1 MEQEV
6 YIDLLFLINFS
17 MDYLCLYICGKVLRK
32 KLKLIRLISAAAT
45 GGAYS
50 VISLFFPFSP
60 TVNLIIDALFCLVIC
75 AIAFAEKGRRISST
89 LVCGFL
95 FVGISMMTGGAMTA
109 IFNFLN
115 KLDLPLDSIEGD
127 GISTY
132 LFAIIAAVAGIITL
146 RSGEI
151 ISKRSDIKECNITL
165 TFGGKTAQFFALS
178 DSGNLVKD
186 PLSGKNV
193 VLIDRDALSTLTD
206 ITVFDK
212 FLGGHQVSTYS
223 GMKGLRI
230 VPIKTA
236 SGRSFLPAVIP
247 ERLSA
252 EIVTKSGKTL
262 SLDLDALIA
271 PSDIGKS
278 AAGYKAIVPAQ
289 ILKF

>member
-32 KLKLIRLISAAAT
+32 RLRLLRLLSAAAA

-60 TVNLIIDALFCLVIC
+60 AVNLIIDALFCLVIC
-75 AIAFAEKGRRISST
+75 AIAFAEKGRRLSST
-89 LVCGFL
+89 LLCGFL
-95 FVGISMMTGGAMTA
+95 FVGVSMMTGGAMTA
-109 IFNFLN
+109 IFNLLN
-115 KLDLPLDSIEGD
+115 RLNLPIDSIDGD

-132 LFAIIAAVAGIITL
+132 LFAIIAAIAGIITL

-151 ISKRSDIKECNITL
+151 ISKRSDFKECKLTL
-165 TFGGKTAQFFALS
+165 TISGKTATFFALS

-193 VLIDRDALSTLTD
+193 VLIDRSALSGLLD
-206 ITVFDK
+206 VSVFDN
-212 FLGGHQVSTYS
+212 FLKGKQPPVSS
-223 GMKGLRI
+223 GIKGLRI

-236 SGRSFLPAVIP
+236 GGKSFLAAAIP
-247 ERLSA
+247 DGLAA
-252 EIVTKSGKTL
+252 EVVTKRGKSL
-262 SLDLDALIA
+262 SFTLDALIA

-278 AAGYKAIVPAQ
+278 AEGYQAIVPSQ
-289 ILKF
+289 ILKP

>member
-32 KLKLIRLISAAAT
+32 RLKLIRLISAAAT

-60 TVNLIIDALFCLVIC
+60 TANLIIDALFCLVIC
-75 AIAFAEKGRRISST
+75 AIAFAEKGRRLSST

-109 IFNFLN
+109 VFNLLN
-115 KLDLPLDSIEGD
+115 RLDLPLDSIQGD
-127 GISTY
+127 GVSTY

-151 ISKRSDIKECNITL
+151 ISKRSTVKECKLTL
-165 TFGGKTAQFFALS
+165 YSGGKTAEFFALS
-178 DSGNLVKD
+178 DSGNIVKD

-193 VLIDRDALSTLTD
+193 VLIDRNALSTVIDLTA
-206 ITVFDK
+206 FDK
-212 FLGGHQVSTYS
+212 FLKGEPPPTSS
-223 GMKGLRI
+223 GIKGLRI

-236 SGRSFLPAVIP
+236 AGKSFLPAAVP
-247 ERLSA
+247 ERLCA
-252 EIVTKSGKTL
+252 EVVTKKGRTL
-262 SLDLDALIA
+262 SLELDALIA

-278 AAGYKAIVPAQ
+278 ADGYKAIVPAQ
-289 ILKF
+289 ILKL

>member
-1 MEQEV
+1 MKQEV

-32 KLKLIRLISAAAT
+32 RLKLLRLISAAAL

-60 TVNLIIDALFCLVIC
+60 TVNLILDALFCLVIC
-75 AIAFAEKGRRISST
+75 AIAFAEKGRRLSST
-89 LVCGFL
+89 LLCGCL

-109 IFNFLN
+109 IFNLLN
-115 KLDLPLDSIEGD
+115 RLDLPLDSIDGD

-151 ISKRSDIKECNITL
+151 ISRRSDIKECKL
-165 TFGGKTAQFFALS
+165 TVTISGKTASFFALS

-193 VLIDRDALSTLTD
+193 ILIDRSALSELTD
-206 ITVFDK
+206 VSVFDD
-212 FLGGHQVSTYS
+212 FLQGQQPPDSS
-223 GMKGLRI
+223 GVKGLRI

-236 SGRSFLPAVIP
+236 GGSSFLAAANPDSLA
-247 ERLSA
+247 A
-252 EIVTKSGKTL
+252 EVVTKRGKAL
-262 SLDLDALIA
+262 SCELDALIA

-278 AAGYKAIVPAQ
+278 AEGCRAIVPSQ
-289 ILKF
+289 ILKL

>member
-32 KLKLIRLISAAAT
+32 KLKLLRLIIAAAA

-50 VISLFFPFSP
+50 VISLFSPFSP
-60 TVNLIIDALFCLVIC
+60 TINLIIDAIFCLVIC
-75 AIAFAEKGRRISST
+75 AIAFAENGRRLSST
-89 LVCGFL
+89 LLCGFL

-115 KLDLPLDSIEGD
+115 RLDLPLDSIDGD

-151 ISKRSDIKECNITL
+151 ISKRSDIKECKLTL
-165 TFGGKTAQFFALS
+165 TISGKTATFFALS

-193 VLIDRDALSTLTD
+193 VLIDRSSLSHLVD
-206 ITVFDK
+206 VSVFDK
-212 FLGGHQVSTYS
+212 FLEGQQPPASS
-223 GMKGLRI
+223 GLKGLRI

-236 SGRSFLPAVIP
+236 GGKSFLAAAIP
-247 ERLSA
+247 EILFA
-252 EIVTKSGKTL
+252 EVGTQKGKTHTL
-262 SLDLDALIA
+262 ELDALIA

-278 AAGYKAIVPAQ
+278 AEGYQAIVPSQ
-289 ILKF
+289 IIKP

>member
-1 MEQEV
+1 MEQKV

-17 MDYLCLYICGKVLRK
+17 MDYLCLYICGRVLRK
-32 KLKLIRLISAAAT
+32 KLKLIKLISSAAT

-60 TVNLIIDALFCLVIC
+60 TVNLIIDAIFCLVIC
-75 AIAFAEKGRRISST
+75 AIAFAERGRRISST
-89 LVCGFL
+89 LICGFL
-95 FVGISMMTGGAMTA
+95 FVGVSMMTGGAMTA

-115 KLDLPLDSIEGD
+115 RLDLPLDSIQGD

-151 ISKRSDIKECNITL
+151 ISGRSSIKECKLTL
-165 TFGGKTAQFFALS
+165 TIGGKTADFFALS

-193 VLIDRDALSTLTD
+193 VLIDRDALSALAD
-206 ITVFDK
+206 LTVFDK
-212 FLGGHQVSTYS
+212 FLEGRQAPTSS
-223 GMKGLRI
+223 GIKGLRI

-236 SGRSFLPAVIP
+236 GGRSYLPAAIP
-247 ERLSA
+247 ERLCA
-252 EIVTKSGKTL
+252 EVVTKKGKTV
-262 SLDLDALIA
+262 SLELDALIA

-278 AAGYKAIVPAQ
+278 AEGYKAIVPAQ
-289 ILKF
+289 ILKL